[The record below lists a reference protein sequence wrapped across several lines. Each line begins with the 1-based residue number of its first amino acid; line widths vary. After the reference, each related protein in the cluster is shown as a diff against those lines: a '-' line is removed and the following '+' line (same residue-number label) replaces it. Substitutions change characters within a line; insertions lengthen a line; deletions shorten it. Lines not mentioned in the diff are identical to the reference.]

1 MAKPLKVAYFAGGS
15 KDTLKPFYALIN
27 SKHNLKAVYT
37 KIPKPSGRGQK
48 KLINKLFDEAKKNK
62 IKVETINNFEKLEDI
77 NKINSLNL
85 DIIVVFSY
93 GILIPKKVLETP
105 KLGCINIHTSLLP
118 KWRGASPIQ
127 HTLLNNDKETGFTF
141 ILMNERLDE
150 GDIILSQKL
159 KINSTDNYQDL
170 LNRIVDLASKELVT
184 TIEKIFSNKIK
195 LLPQDHNKATY
206 CYRIKKEE
214 TYLNF
219 VNTAQE
225 VYGKIRALSPSPGAK
240 FYLKGELIKA
250 LEAKVENNTK
260 ENNNCG
266 ITLDNNLLVS
276 CKVGTI
282 RLIKIQRP
290 GKKVM
295 NVKDVLNGWPIGI
308 GEILNER

>member
-1 MAKPLKVAYFAGGS
+1 M
-15 KDTLKPFYALIN
+15 
-27 SKHNLKAVYT
+27 
-37 KIPKPSGRGQK
+37 K
-48 KLINKLFDEAKKNK
+48 KLTKKARFH
-62 IKVETINNFEKLEDI
+62 E
-77 NKINSLNL
+77 
-85 DIIVVFSY
+85 
-93 GILIPKKVLETP
+93 KVLSRYHVYNSVFAT
-105 KLGCINIHTSLLP
+105 LP
-118 KWRGASPIQ
+118 YDLIGLISYIYDKNMALADVYE
-127 HTLLNNDKETGFTF
+127 LLNNDKETGFTF

-184 TIEKIFSNKIK
+184 TIEKIFSNNIK

-250 LEAKVENNTK
+250 GFIVTKTKMGHKLVKQIDNKPKVYFIHETGGSRCFK
-260 ENNNCG
+260 KTTYFLCLFLTF
-266 ITLDNNLLVS
+266 IF
-276 CKVGTI
+276 I
-282 RLIKIQRP
+282 AIK
-290 GKKVM
+290 
-295 NVKDVLNGWPIGI
+295 
-308 GEILNER
+308 